1 MADYSLKLQANIDT
15 SQILR
20 QLQTIEQKGLNVNI
34 KPDAFRDL
42 AIKIESANKTLRSI
56 DRTLDQINS
65 SSAKLPVNVK
75 KTNSELSKTNSTLK
89 RTSQTV
95 GDIFVKMSKFY
106 AVSEMISLATAAT
119 RGWYEAVSDLD
130 AALTEFKKVSDLRGS
145 GLDKYVQTLSE
156 MGELT
161 GRTTAEMV
169 EAAGNFKKSGYSES
183 DAAVLAQVAGLFQ
196 NIADSE
202 LSASDAALVIISN
215 LKAFNIDA
223 QDSIRVIDAINEVS
237 NNFSVSSTDLSLGLS
252 KTAAAMGTLG
262 NSFEQTVALMTG
274 AGEILPNQSGKIA
287 RGLRTIGLT
296 ISSLANKSSELA
308 LGYNNITIAL
318 KDSDGQMR
326 STYDILKDIA
336 KYWGQM
342 SEAQKQALGL
352 TIAGKLILACT
363 DLIAGTPLELL
374 QPNYYSNVYSGTTN
388 NCGMVTL

>member
-1 MADYSLKLQANIDT
+1 MADYSLNLRANVDT

-42 AIKIESANKTLRSI
+42 AIKIESANKTLRSM

-65 SSAKLPVNVK
+65 SSAKLPANVK
-75 KTNSELSKTNSTLK
+75 KTNSELSKANSTLK
-89 RTSQTV
+89 QTSQTV
-95 GDIFVKMSKFY
+95 GDIFVKISKFY
-106 AVSEMISLATAAT
+106 AVSQVIGLVTSAT

-130 AALTEFKKVSDLRGS
+130 TALTEFKKVSDLRGS

-183 DAAVLAQVAGLFQ
+183 DAAVLAQVASLFQ

-223 QDSIRVIDAINEVS
+223 QDSIRIIDAINEVS

-287 RGLRTIGLT
+287 RGLRTVGLN

-308 LGYNNITIAL
+308 LGYNDITIAL

-336 KYWGQM
+336 KYWNEM
-342 SEAQKQALGL
+342 SEAQKQSLGL

-374 QPNYYSNVYSGTTN
+374 QPSYYSNIYNGTTN
-388 NCGMVTL
+388 NRGMVIL

>member
-1 MADYSLKLQANIDT
+1 MADYSLNLKANVDT

-34 KPDAFRDL
+34 KPDTFRDL
-42 AIKIESANKTLRSI
+42 AIKIESANKTLRSM
-56 DRTLDQINS
+56 DRTLGQINN
-65 SSAKLPVNVK
+65 SSAKLPANVK
-75 KTNSELSKTNSTLK
+75 KTNSELSKANNTLK
-89 RTSQTV
+89 QTSQTV

-106 AVSEMISLATAAT
+106 AVSEVISLVTAAT

-183 DAAVLAQVAGLFQ
+183 DAVVLAQVASLFQ

-223 QDSIRVIDAINEVS
+223 QDSIKVIDAINEVS

-252 KTAAAMGTLG
+252 KTAAAMSTLG

-287 RGLRTIGLT
+287 RGLRTIGLN

-308 LGYNNITIAL
+308 LGYNNITVAL
-318 KDSDGQMR
+318 KDSEGQMR
-326 STYDILKDIA
+326 STYDIFGDIA

-342 SEAQKQALGL
+342 SEAQKQSLGL

-374 QPNYYSNVYSGTTN
+374 QPSYYSNIYNGMTN
-388 NCGMVTL
+388 NRGMVTL